1 MNALPKEMEIGTESM
16 PEGVAEHLLSRN
28 AIATLVCGEENE
40 SILPW
45 YGQVIRGRC
54 NLPHIVIR
62 EDGDR
67 TVDAQ
72 FAERSETDSSDYG
85 PISDAAERRTRPP
98 MGFLIAGWRRDEDR
112 MEALFKHIRSLNVP
126 AILVRQKP
134 ADVIQRVVVA
144 TARGYH
150 ALQQLWVA
158 KEIASMM
165 EVPLHV
171 LYLPH
176 PEARAESETFPASSD
191 LNELIDARSSY
202 LLGVKAEFDICLES
216 DVADGIVRRTH
227 PGDLLVMTAP
237 GSLRDS
243 RHFSS
248 SIPAS
253 VARRISLPLIL
264 FSPKRPQP
272 VTLRRLFW
280 GRLIRMDLDPIDKQ
294 EAIAGLVEAVVQ
306 EKQVPPSARQ
316 RLIDIAMEREHA
328 MPSAVDCMTAF
339 PHIHLPGF
347 RGVAGSMAICPN
359 GVYFGSP
366 DGSLSRFLFL
376 LITPDGFCDEHLAIQ
391 SKIARRIVRPEVR
404 EALLRARSPAEVMN
418 VLEPLG
424 EMASGTGI
432 SHERPPPGQIE
443 RDRGVR

>member
-112 MEALFKHIRSLNVP
+112 MERLFKHITSLNVP
-126 AILVRQKP
+126 AILVRQEP

-165 EVPLHV
+165 DVPLHV

-176 PEARAESETFPASSD
+176 PEEARAGSASLPTASD
-191 LNELIDARSSY
+191 LNELIDARTSY
-202 LLGVKAEFDICLES
+202 LLGVKADFDICLES
-216 DVADGIVRRTH
+216 DVADGIVRRIH
-227 PGDLLVMTAP
+227 SGDLLVMTAP
-237 GSLRDS
+237 GPLHDFG
-243 RHFSS
+243 HFLS

-253 VARRISLPLIL
+253 VARRISSPLIL
-264 FSPKRPQP
+264 FSPKRPRP

-280 GRLIRMDLDPIDKQ
+280 GRLIRMDLHPADKQ
-294 EAIAGLVEAVVQ
+294 EAIAELVEAVVQ
-306 EKQVPPSARQ
+306 ENQVPPSAKQ
-316 RLIDIAMEREHA
+316 RLIDLAMERERA
-328 MPSAVDCMTAF
+328 MPSAVDCLTAF

-347 RGVAGSMAICPN
+347 RGVAGSMAVCPN
-359 GVYFGSP
+359 GVDFGSP

-391 SKIARRIVRPEVR
+391 SKIARRMVRPEVR
-404 EALLRARSPAEVMN
+404 AALLAAKTPTEILN

-424 EMASGTGI
+424 DAASGPDI
-432 SHERPPPGQIE
+432 PHEMPMPDQTE
-443 RDRGVR
+443 